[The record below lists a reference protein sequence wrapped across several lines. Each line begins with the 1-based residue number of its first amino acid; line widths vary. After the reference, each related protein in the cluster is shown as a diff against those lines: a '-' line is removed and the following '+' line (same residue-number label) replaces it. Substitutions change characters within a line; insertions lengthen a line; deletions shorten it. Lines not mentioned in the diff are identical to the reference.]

1 MKVFIIIVIA
11 TAVVIL
17 TATLL
22 INWRVAH
29 LAKTS
34 VYDSYLDI
42 PAKKVGLLL
51 GTSKYM
57 RDGDIN
63 PYFYNRIESAVV
75 LYKLGKIRY
84 IIASGD
90 NSKLEYNEPRQ
101 MFEALVEYGVEKEAI
116 YLDYAGFRTLDS
128 IVRCKEI
135 FGQNS
140 FTIITQHFHIGRA
153 IYLAKKY
160 NLEVVGFSARDVSGW
175 GNAKL
180 MVREYLARVK
190 AFLDVNVLKKQP
202 KFLGEKVKIE

>member
-1 MKVFIIIVIA
+1 MKVIIIIFA
-11 TAVVIL
+11 AAAVLIL
-17 TATLL
+17 AATLL
-22 INWRVAH
+22 INWRVVHIARS
-29 LAKTS
+29 S
-34 VYDSYLDI
+34 VYSSYMDI

-90 NSKLEYNEPRQ
+90 NSKHEYNEPRQ
-101 MFEALVEYGVEKEAI
+101 MFEALVEYGVEKQAI

-140 FTIITQHFHIGRA
+140 FIIITQDFHIHRA

-160 NLEVVGFSARDVSGW
+160 SLDAVGFSARDVSGW
-175 GNAKL
+175 GNAKIL
-180 MVREYLARVK
+180 VREYLARVK
-190 AFLDVNVLKKQP
+190 AFLDINVLKKQP
-202 KFLGEKVKIE
+202 KFLGEKVRIE